1 MTHIRLGTRGSKLA
15 RWQTEH
21 VADRLKSFFPRLDIE
36 IVVIKTTGDIILD
49 VALSRIGDKGLFTK
63 ELETAL
69 LNNEIDVAVH
79 SAKDLPSELDEN
91 LKIGAV
97 LPRENPHDVLLSH
110 KRYRLADLPPGALI
124 GTSSLRRIAQM
135 KAYRPDLVM
144 VDIRGNVET
153 RIRKMQE
160 QNLDA
165 IILANAGVQ
174 RLGLTEYITEYLPY
188 DVMLPAVGQGII
200 AIECR
205 REDSDTTD
213 ILQKINDPLTSIIIQ
228 AERAFLRKLEGGCQV
243 PIACLAEEQEGQL
256 CLNGLVASLD
266 GSTVFRESMYLDQN
280 DPENG
285 GRKAADLL
293 LQQGAG
299 QVLEQI
305 KNSGD

>member
-1 MTHIRLGTRGSKLA
+1 MTRIRLGTRGSKLA

-21 VADRLKSFFPRLDIE
+21 VADRIKTFFPRLDIE

-69 LNNEIDVAVH
+69 LNNEIDAAIH
-79 SAKDLPSELDEN
+79 SAKDLPSELPET
-91 LKIGAV
+91 LMIGAV

-110 KRYRLADLPPGALI
+110 KKHSLADLPPGALI

-165 IILANAGVQ
+165 IILAYAGVQ
-174 RLGLTEYITEYLPY
+174 RLGLTEHLTEYLPF

-200 AIECR
+200 AVESR

-213 ILQKINDPLTSIIIQ
+213 ILQQINDPLTSVIIQ
-228 AERAFLRKLEGGCQV
+228 AERSFLRRLEGGCQV
-243 PIACLAEEQEGQL
+243 PIACLAEEQEGQVY
-256 CLNGLVASLD
+256 LNGLVASLD
-266 GSTVFRESMYLDQN
+266 GSTVFKESMYFDHN
-280 DPENG
+280 DPDNG
-285 GRKAADLL
+285 GRKVAELL
-293 LQQGAG
+293 LEQGAG
-299 QVLEQI
+299 QVLQQI